1 MHSPGPEERFLPRCA
16 AHRSDIRAEGIRPYD
31 KNQDAGL
38 EESMPHMKT
47 ALAAA
52 TVLGLS
58 SSPVQADAV
67 AYGIVDLAISM
78 DDGGRNG
85 RSYQAKSGLMSASR
99 LGFRG
104 QEELGNGFR
113 ALFHLEL
120 GFAADT
126 GVQNSYA
133 PAGATA
139 PSVGW
144 NRKAYVGAAHE
155 RWGTLLLGRN
165 NTPFFHAAMATD
177 ALSFGLYGSN
187 IFLTTLTGS
196 PENVRIAGNGVY
208 YLSPAWGGLSF
219 NAVATTGAERPTSP
233 RDERRLL
240 GLGMQYERG
249 GLLLAAAYQSDHV
262 PMPGGAQT
270 GKREDHILG
279 GRYDFGGYSLS
290 AGYAAVKM
298 PTQTADRHALWLG
311 GSVSVG
317 RGKIL
322 AQFSQTRSEAPA
334 GVKDGKARSFGLAYT
349 YSLSR
354 RTTGYLSYGRVWNN
368 ATSRLGLQ
376 GGSATVAAD
385 APGADPSGLAV
396 GIRHRF

>member
-1 MHSPGPEERFLPRCA
+1 
-16 AHRSDIRAEGIRPYD
+16 
-31 KNQDAGL
+31 
-38 EESMPHMKT
+38 MPHMKT

-155 RWGTLLLGRN
+155 RWA
-165 NTPFFHAAMATD
+165 HCSWD
-177 ALSFGLYGSN
+177 
-187 IFLTTLTGS
+187 
-196 PENVRIAGNGVY
+196 
-208 YLSPAWGGLSF
+208 
-219 NAVATTGAERPTSP
+219 ATTRPSSM
-233 RDERRLL
+233 RQWRRTHC
-240 GLGMQYERG
+240 R
-249 GLLLAAAYQSDHV
+249 
-262 PMPGGAQT
+262 
-270 GKREDHILG
+270 
-279 GRYDFGGYSLS
+279 
-290 AGYAAVKM
+290 
-298 PTQTADRHALWLG
+298 
-311 GSVSVG
+311 SVST
-317 RGKIL
+317 
-322 AQFSQTRSEAPA
+322 A
-334 GVKDGKARSFGLAYT
+334 
-349 YSLSR
+349 
-354 RTTGYLSYGRVWNN
+354 
-368 ATSRLGLQ
+368 ATS
-376 GGSATVAAD
+376 S
-385 APGADPSGLAV
+385 
-396 GIRHRF
+396 